1 VPTPRLFPSPR
12 RASAALALLTLLA
25 AASGA
30 ERVPLA
36 RVTDLDGRRLDA
48 LPVGPGPTVLVFTA
62 TECPISNRYA
72 PELRRLR
79 ERFAGRGVT
88 FRLVYADPAER
99 VDAIRRHLR
108 AFGYGEDALRD
119 PAHELVRLTGAT
131 VTPEAAVFV
140 AEASGPRLAYR
151 GRIDDRAVDFGR
163 TRPAP
168 RVRDLEQVLEALVSG
183 QAVPTRTT
191 TATGCFI
198 PELQ

>member
-1 VPTPRLFPSPR
+1 VPKPRLFPASR
-12 RASAALALLTLLA
+12 RAIAALALLA
-25 AASGA
+25 AVAHADAVSLKG
-30 ERVPLA
+30 
-36 RVTDLDGRRLDA
+36 VTDVDGRRVEA
-48 LPVGPGPTVLVFTA
+48 LPVGRGPTVLVFTG

-79 ERFAGRGVT
+79 ERFAARGVV
-88 FRLVYADPAER
+88 FRPVYADPAEPA
-99 VDAIRRHLR
+99 DAIRRHLR

-198 PELQ
+198 PELK